1 MNTDLTQLQASLCKA
16 MCADVQVLPKG
27 SDMAMVVTPFEFADG
42 DAYQLYLKELPGGL
56 LRVSDMGHTMMHLSY
71 RNDTDKFRN
80 GTRSKLLD
88 RIKAENAVEEDG
100 GAFHVDTT
108 PGELAP
114 AIWRLS
120 KAMVQINDLTFLNR
134 ERNERTF
141 YEDLQEQLMQLV
153 PEDKIQRDFIFDEL
167 EDARHYPI
175 DYRIQGKHS
184 PLFVFGIANKD
195 KAQLVTIILERL
207 KGHRADYESLLIFAD
222 QSELPRPVLA
232 RLSNVGGE
240 QIASLDARDDIE
252 RKILRKVA

>member
-1 MNTDLTQLQASLCKA
+1 MITDLTQLQANLCKA
-16 MCADVQVLPKG
+16 MCAEVQVLPKG
-27 SDMAMVVTPFEFADG
+27 EDMAMVLTPFEFADG

-71 RNDTDKFRN
+71 RNDTDKFRT
-80 GTRSKLLD
+80 GTRAKLLE
-88 RIKAENAVEEDG
+88 RIKAETDVTEHE

-108 PGELAP
+108 PAELAP

-120 KAMVQINDLTFLNR
+120 KALVQVNDLTFLNR
-134 ERNERTF
+134 ERAESTF

-153 PEDKIQRDFIFDEL
+153 PEDKIQRDYIFE
-167 EDARHYPI
+167 
-175 DYRIQGKHS
+175 
-184 PLFVFGIANKD
+184 GIANKD
-195 KAQLVTIILERL
+195 KAQLATIILERL
-207 KGHRADYESLLIFAD
+207 KNHRADYESLLIFAD
-222 QSELPRPVLA
+222 QADLPRPVLA

>member
-1 MNTDLTQLQASLCKA
+1 MITDLTQLQANLCKA
-16 MCADVQVLPKG
+16 MCAEVQVLPKG
-27 SDMAMVVTPFEFADG
+27 EDMAMVLTPFEFADG

-71 RNDTDKFRN
+71 RNDTDKFRT
-80 GTRSKLLD
+80 GTRAKLLE
-88 RIKAENAVEEDG
+88 RIKAETDVTEHE

-108 PGELAP
+108 PAELAP

-120 KAMVQINDLTFLNR
+120 KALVQVNDLTFLNR
-134 ERNERTF
+134 ERAESTF

-153 PEDKIQRDFIFDEL
+153 PEDKIQRDYIFEEL

-175 DYRIQGKHS
+175 DYRIQGKYA
-184 PLFVFGIANKD
+184 PLFIFGIANKD
-195 KAQLVTIILERL
+195 KAQLATIILERL
-207 KGHRADYESLLIFAD
+207 KNHRADYESLLIFAD
-222 QSELPRPVLA
+222 QADLPRPVLA

>member
-1 MNTDLTQLQASLCKA
+1 MNTDLSQLQASLCKA

-27 SDMAMVVTPFEFADG
+27 NDMAMVLTPFEFADG

-56 LRVSDMGHTMMHLSY
+56 LRVSDMGHTLMHLSY

-80 GTRSKLLD
+80 GTRAKLLE
-88 RIKAENAVEEDG
+88 RIKSETEVTEDE
-100 GAFHVDTT
+100 GAFYVDTT
-108 PGELAP
+108 PGDLAP

-134 ERNERTF
+134 DRAESTF
-141 YEDLQEQLMQLV
+141 YEDLHEQLMQLV
-153 PEDKIQRDFIFDEL
+153 PEDRIQRDYIHDAL
-167 EDARHYPI
+167 EDARNYPI
-175 DYRIQGKHS
+175 DYRIEGKHA

-195 KAQLVTIILERL
+195 KAQLATIILERL
-207 KGHRADYESLLIFAD
+207 KGHRADYESLLIFSD
-222 QSELPRPVLA
+222 QSSLPRPVLA